1 MNIEELCK
9 SIKQLN
15 RKMFQGCFS
24 LCRSLRTP
32 CKAWWR
38 MSRESQQPK
47 QCWHSNLRTAIEHT
61 GEKIRTWWRTS
72 RESQRP
78 RQSWSQGKA
87 RRGRQSQ
94 RWSPTRSSLATF
106 QILQNKIAPI
116 GLNNWNE
123 QLTKNRWVTKK
134 DIHDG
139 NVLLIS
145 IVGYLIL
152 IKSWL
157 NLRFGELA

>member
-1 MNIEELCK
+1 MEMNIEEMCI
-9 SIKQLN
+9 SVKQLN
-15 RKMFQGCFS
+15 RKMSQGCFS

-38 MSRESQQPK
+38 ISREYQNRGSADFLIWEKPIQ
-47 QCWHSNLRTAIEHT
+47 HT
-61 GEKIRTWWRTS
+61 GTSLKTWWRTS

-106 QILQNKIAPI
+106 QILQNKIASI

-123 QLTKNRWVTKK
+123 QLTKNCWVTKK

-139 NVLLIS
+139 NVLFIS
-145 IVGYLIL
+145 IVGYMVLI
-152 IKSWL
+152 
-157 NLRFGELA
+157 

>member
-38 MSRESQQPK
+38 ISREYQNQGSADFLIGEKPIQ
-47 QCWHSNLRTAIEHT
+47 HT
-61 GEKIRTWWRTS
+61 GTSLKTWWRTS

-94 RWSPTRSSLATF
+94 RWSPTRSSWATS
-106 QILQNKIAPI
+106 QILEQKIACMH
-116 GLNNWNE
+116 GFKCVEL
-123 QLTKNRWVTKK
+123 QLTKSRWVSKK
-134 DIHDG
+134 DVHYG
-139 NVLLIS
+139 NVLFIG
-145 IVGYLIL
+145 IVEHVVLTERL
-152 IKSWL
+152 VRS
-157 NLRFGELA
+157 